1 MYISTEEIIIHR
13 PDDWHLHLRDHN
25 LLQTVL
31 PFTSRIFARA
41 VIMPNLLPPI
51 TSIKSAINYRKR
63 IIAVLPTKHCFQ
75 PLMTCYIT
83 EDLIPKELIV
93 GFKEMVFVAAKLYL
107 AKSTTNSNYGI
118 KDLKKILPILEEMQK
133 FGMPLLIHGEIS
145 NAQVD
150 IFDREVRFIE
160 DILEPLREYFPE
172 LKMILEHISTKEAA
186 QYVLE
191 GDRYIAATITPQHLM
206 LNRNHMLVNGLNPH
220 LYCLPVLNRAIDQQA
235 LREVIKTGCDRFFIG
250 TDSAPHLKR
259 HKEGKI
265 GCAGIFNAPTALS
278 AYTTVFEEMN
288 ALPYLESFCA
298 INGPRYYGLPLNE
311 DTIKL
316 VRSPWTVPNKIKVD
330 NRDQLVPFL
339 AGKNLNWAVIT
350 NDT

>member
-1 MYISTEEIIIHR
+1 MPISTEEIIIHR

-31 PFTSRIFARA
+31 PFTSKIFARA

-51 TSIKSAINYRKR
+51 TSIKSALNYRQR

-83 EDLIPKELIV
+83 EYLDSKELMI
-93 GFKEMVFVAAKLYL
+93 GFQEKVFVAAKLYL
-107 AKSTTNSNYGI
+107 ANSTTNSNYGVKNI
-118 KDLKKILPILEEMQK
+118 EKIFPILEEMQT

-150 IFDREVRFIE
+150 IFDREVIFIE
-160 DILEPLREYFPE
+160 KVLEPLRQKFPE
-172 LKMILEHISTKEAA
+172 LKIILEHISTKEAA

-191 GDRYIAATITPQHLM
+191 GNRYIAATITPQHLM
-206 LNRNHMLVNGLNPH
+206 LNRNHMLVNGINPH
-220 LYCLPVLNRAIDQQA
+220 FYCLPVLNRAIDQQA
-235 LREVIKTGCDRFFIG
+235 LRKVIKTGCDRFFIG

-259 HKEGKI
+259 YKESKRGF
-265 GCAGIFNAPTALS
+265 AGIFNAPTALS
-278 AYTTVFEEMN
+278 AYTAVFEEMN

-298 INGPRYYGLPLNE
+298 INGPRYYGLPLNQ
-311 DTIKL
+311 DKIKL
-316 VRSPWTVPNKIKVD
+316 VRIPWTVPNHIKVD
-330 NRDQLVPFL
+330 NKDQLVPFL
-339 AGKNLNWAVIT
+339 AGENLSWTVIT
-350 NDT
+350 KWI